1 MFGWAF
7 ALLAVPWV
15 YMRTPKMS
23 MTAALAHDDP
33 ATHALFER
41 AYVEHLKTRQVKAV
55 WLGVLAGFAT
65 VVLFALIG
73 AAAG

>member
-1 MFGWAF
+1 M
-7 ALLAVPWV
+7 P
-15 YMRTPKMS
+15 